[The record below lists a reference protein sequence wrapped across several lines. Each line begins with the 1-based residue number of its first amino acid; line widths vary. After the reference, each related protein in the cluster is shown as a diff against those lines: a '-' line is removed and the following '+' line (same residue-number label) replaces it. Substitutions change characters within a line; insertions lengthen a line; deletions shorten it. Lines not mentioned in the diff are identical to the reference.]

1 MNELEYV
8 YARILSFQIWFW
20 NRYQDQKKQEGFLVG
35 LRRIGLMLQRV
46 GLGPILL
53 GIYLLVPFIVFSSL
67 SYLS

>member
-1 MNELEYV
+1 MKELEYV
-8 YARILSFQIWFW
+8 YARILGI
-20 NRYQDQKKQEGFLVG
+20 DTKTKKKQEGFLVG

-53 GIYLLVPFIVFSSL
+53 GIYLLVPFIVFPSL